1 MGTMTTIRGV
11 SNAGLLLYYSQTKIL
26 LAVIEMIIMGLIDIH
41 ILRSKLM
48 LVLWWELFYQRIT
61 FSILVVSIRVLP
73 YLQNGYKEE
82 A

>member
-1 MGTMTTIRGV
+1 MTTIRDV

-73 YLQNGYKEE
+73 YLQNGYKEG

>member
-1 MGTMTTIRGV
+1 MTTIRGV
-11 SNAGLLLYYSQTKIL
+11 SNAGLLLNYSQTKIL

-73 YLQNGYKEE
+73 YLQNGYKEG

>member
-1 MGTMTTIRGV
+1 MTTIRGV

-26 LAVIEMIIMGLIDIH
+26 LAVIEMIIMGLIKVW
-41 ILRSKLM
+41 SKLM

-73 YLQNGYKEE
+73 YLQNGYKEG

>member
-1 MGTMTTIRGV
+1 MTTIRGV
-11 SNAGLLLYYSQTKIL
+11 CNAGLLLYYSQTKIL
-26 LAVIEMIIMGLIDIH
+26 LAVIEMIIMGLIKVW
-41 ILRSKLM
+41 SKLM

-73 YLQNGYKEE
+73 YLQNGYKEG

>member
-1 MGTMTTIRGV
+1 MTTIRDV

-26 LAVIEMIIMGLIDIH
+26 LAVIEMIIMGLIKVW
-41 ILRSKLM
+41 SKLM

-73 YLQNGYKEE
+73 YLQNGYKEG